1 MYYFDNIDK
10 VGDFDFNKL
19 YFKKIVQRIIQKY
32 FRTFQTKNLSVQNH
46 CVLASIK

>member
-19 YFKKIVQRIIQKY
+19 YLKKNC
-32 FRTFQTKNLSVQNH
+32 TKNYTK
-46 CVLASIK
+46 IF